1 MKTYTHGQYLITLEY
16 APHNG
21 AIIAA
26 AIPDN
31 GATIRRTFY
40 GYTAREARRAMI
52 ATIKGGA

>member
-1 MKTYTHGQYLITLEY
+1 MKAYNLGQYLITLETV
-16 APHNG
+16 PHSG

-40 GYTAREARRAMI
+40 GYTAAQARREFVAL
-52 ATIKGGA
+52 IKTGV

>member
-1 MKTYTHGQYLITLEY
+1 MKTYTHGQYLITLETMR
-16 APHNG
+16 HSG

-40 GYTAREARRAMI
+40 GYTASEARRAII
-52 ATIKGGA
+52 ATIKGE